1 MTVATVLRV
10 IAAAISI
17 VIGFAGLILPVL
29 PGWLFFGLAA
39 ALLFPD
45 SRLVRKMVAKIE
57 QRFPSTRRLMRFLI
71 GRQ

>member
-1 MTVATVLRV
+1 MTVLRV

-29 PGWLFFGLAA
+29 PGWLFFGVAA

-45 SRLVRKMVAKIE
+45 SRLVRKAVAKIE
-57 QRFPSTRRLMRFLI
+57 QRFPSTKRLMQLLI
-71 GRQ
+71 GKH